1 MIKKRIIGIFLF
13 IIIFLSGCGRAFMAD
28 YLFSSDDED
37 FSKILTDF
45 LSAAD
50 ENDKEAIKKM
60 FAENV
65 KNKDDFDKKL
75 DDFLKFYKANAR
87 SSDFDRN
94 DILTRT
100 QGIQDKGYWCLDA
113 DLMLKKGKEDFFIYM
128 KVVTSDKNNPKNQGI
143 HIIDLA
149 TKNAYED
156 GYFLWHSKDGIYVQ
170 KEACED
176 YKTMILYG
184 NRREYEPVDRKLS
197 VDFFRNFIRESTDYK
212 KLLNEIGK
220 ANGEVLEDENVFEIR
235 QGVSEKTYVIC
246 YVSGDE
252 IIKMEVVNE
261 DKRLE
266 TIYSKDGKSD

>member
-1 MIKKRIIGIFLF
+1 
-13 IIIFLSGCGRAFMAD
+13 
-28 YLFSSDDED
+28 
-37 FSKILTDF
+37 
-45 LSAAD
+45 
-50 ENDKEAIKKM
+50 
-60 FAENV
+60 
-65 KNKDDFDKKL
+65 
-75 DDFLKFYKANAR
+75 
-87 SSDFDRN
+87 
-94 DILTRT
+94 
-100 QGIQDKGYWCLDA
+100 
-113 DLMLKKGKEDFFIYM
+113 MLKKGKEEFFIYM

-184 NRREYEPVDRKLS
+184 NRREYELVDRKLS

-212 KLLNEIGK
+212 KLLKEIGK

-235 QGVSEKTYVIC
+235 QEVSEKTYVIC

-252 IIKMEVVNE
+252 IIKVEVVNE
-261 DKRLE
+261 DERLE